1 MKPKIA
7 LLRGGQSAE
16 REVSLKSGQAVEK
29 ALLARGYR
37 VECFDPPKD
46 LARLAKRAQEFD
58 LALIVLHGPGGEDG
72 TIQGFLEAL
81 GLPYQGAGVL
91 GSALAMDK
99 ALSKLL
105 YREAGLPVPRAV
117 ELKRKETILPP
128 LPLPVVIKPVSQ
140 GSSVGMSIVEKEEDF
155 AQALE
160 QAFQYEERVLVE
172 EYLQGRELTVGILGE
187 EALPVVEI
195 IPGEKHRFF
204 DYEAKYTPGAT
215 KEICPAQIP
224 TEIAQKAQEYALR
237 AHKALRLRHYS
248 RTDFIY
254 AQGEV
259 FVLETNTIPGMTET
273 SLLPL
278 AAKVAGYSFEDLV
291 ERLVELALSDSQP

>member
-46 LARLAKRAQEFD
+46 LARLAKRAPEFD
-58 LALIVLHGPGGEDG
+58 LAFIVLHGPGGEDG

-224 TEIAQKAQEYALR
+224 PEIAQKAQEYALR

>member
-29 ALLARGYR
+29 ALLARGYQ

-46 LARLAKRAQEFD
+46 LARLAKRAPEFD
-58 LALIVLHGPGGEDG
+58 LAFIVLHGPGGEDG

-117 ELKRKETILPP
+117 ELKRKETTHPP